1 MNNTISF
8 IYVPYIHFEAYK
20 YSLQNLREHYPESDV
35 FIYFDSFRDDIEKYK
50 EIALEYNCKFI
61 LRDEKV
67 FYTDRNDS
75 FEINSKK
82 MIEISKRLIHSC
94 ENTNSEWMMIFEED
108 VIIKKKI
115 ENFPK
120 ADVGTARYYFRPGG
134 GSVFKRLA
142 YLDAIKK
149 ADIPKIMETTINGSW
164 AADVVLENVFRLN
177 EATFEEWE
185 ELAEAGHRDNL
196 PHSVYHGYKDLYNK

>member
-1 MNNTISF
+1 MENSISF
-8 IYVPYIHFEAYK
+8 IYAPYIYFDAYRFA
-20 YSLQNLREHYPESDV
+20 LDNLRKYYTDSDV

-50 EIALEYNCKFI
+50 EVALEYNCKFI

-82 MIEISKRLIHSC
+82 MIEISNRLIYSC
-94 ENTNSEWMMIFEED
+94 ENTKSEWMMIFEDD
-108 VIIKKKI
+108 VLIKKRI

-120 ADVGTARYYFRPGG
+120 ADVGTSRYYFRPGG

-149 ADIPKIMETTINGSW
+149 ADIPKIMEHTINATW
-164 AADVVLENVFRLN
+164 AADVVLEHVFRLN

-185 ELAEAGHRDNL
+185 ELAEPGHRDNF
-196 PHSVYHGYKDLYNK
+196 PHSVYHGFKNLY